1 MKPLLQNISG
11 SLMADVTRL
20 GKRRVFYTDETIFN
34 EGDKALFLPIVI
46 SGRIKMIHFLELG
59 KEVIIGIF
67 EEGEM
72 FAVPPV
78 FDGKTY
84 PSTAIAMEETLL
96 LLLQRR
102 VFLELLRESDEF
114 AFAIIGWMS
123 EMLREKTQTIQNLAM
138 SSPDH
143 RVAAILL
150 KLAQKEAPHTP
161 VKISLRREDIAKMA
175 GLTTETTI
183 RVVRRLAKLELLTI
197 VHGKIIVESTTPL
210 LGFLDQRM

>member
-1 MKPLLQNISG
+1 
-11 SLMADVTRL
+11 
-20 GKRRVFYTDETIFN
+20 
-34 EGDKALFLPIVI
+34 
-46 SGRIKMIHFLELG
+46 MIHFLELG

-67 EEGEM
+67 EAGEM

-78 FDGKTY
+78 FDGKSY
-84 PSTAIAMEETLL
+84 PSTAVAMEETVL

-102 VFLELLRESDEF
+102 VFLDLLRESDEF
-114 AFAIIGWMS
+114 AFAVIGWMS

-138 SSPDH
+138 ASPDH

-150 KLAQKEAPHTP
+150 KLAQKDAALLP

-183 RVVRRLAKLELLTI
+183 RVVRRLAKRELVAI
-197 VHGKIIVESTTPL
+197 VHGKIIVESTGPL
-210 LGFLDQRM
+210 QRFLGHRA